1 MRFSH
6 LCIIY
11 CGLPL
16 NTAFIDGSVSGS
28 RFGLSA
34 SPLLA
39 NFVRQAAIDVP
50 HPTKAN
56 KTLWDAR
63 NDRGELFGK
72 VDAEVQEMYDAQFG
86 PSLERDVDV
95 FTTNGKKL
103 RAAGTGVSPLG
114 SGSDFTVF
122 LQYLGVCDVSCVYI
136 LFVRLSRV
144 IHQIASANLGFGSTL
159 SDPVYHYHS
168 IFDSQTWQ
176 LKYGDPGFL
185 RHVSSLAS
193 FLTQIVLLIILF
205 G

>member
-1 MRFSH
+1 MIGSTEWGEDFPKFLQKH
-6 LCIIY
+6 VVAYLNLGAFLALIYTLY

-16 NTAFIDGSVSGS
+16 NTASIDGSVSGS

-86 PSLERDVDV
+86 PSLERDVDI
-95 FTTNGKKL
+95 FTANGKKL

-122 LQYLGVCDVSCVYI
+122 LQYLGVSDVSSIYI
-136 LFVRLSRV
+136 LFVRLNCCYTSDRQCQFRFRV
-144 IHQIASANLGFGSTL
+144 DFVRPSISLPLNL
-159 SDPVYHYHS
+159 
-168 IFDSQTWQ
+168 
-176 LKYGDPGFL
+176 
-185 RHVSSLAS
+185 
-193 FLTQIVLLIILF
+193 
-205 G
+205 